1 MQKIKEERVIP
12 GPGQQSDNQTLIK
25 EKKGKNIGF
34 NSSEAKM
41 ELEMTNKGQILTSNE
56 KIALGPGQYQTDSNK
71 HIELGG
77 SNFGSNKERWENNF
91 GNN

>member
-1 MQKIKEERVIP
+1 MQKIKEERIVP
-12 GPGQQSDNQTLIK
+12 GPGSYNDNMTLIK
-25 EKKGKNIGF
+25 DKKGKNIGF

-41 ELEMTNKGQILTSNE
+41 ELEMTNKGYILTHNE
-56 KIALGPGQYQTDSNK
+56 KISLGPGQYHADSNK

-77 SNFGSNKERWENNF
+77 SNFGSNKERWENDF